1 MDDALP
7 GEEGGSG
14 EGAWGEREL
23 AFMRQALAEA
33 WRAYER
39 LEVPVGCVVVRD
51 GAVVARGSNRT
62 NELRNGTRHAEFEAV
77 DTMLAASGGDV
88 AAAGFDRC
96 ELFVTCEPC
105 IMCAGALSTLRF
117 AKVRDSCHR
126 HRQPPPP
133 AAPAP
138 SRMRTPERGS
148 GIRGAAEVA
157 EYVGRYRQ
165 SIPAPTVWILAGE
178 TLAEDNRC

>member
-1 MDDALP
+1 MDDAALP
-7 GEEGGSG
+7 GEEGGSC

-23 AFMRQALAEA
+23 KFMRQALGEA

-39 LEVPVGCVVVRD
+39 QEVPVGCVVVRD

-62 NELRNGTRHAEFEAV
+62 NELRNATRHAELEAV
-77 DTMLAASGGDV
+77 DAMLAASGGDV

-117 AKVRDSCHR
+117 AKVRVRATATVIVSR
-126 HRQPPPP
+126 S
-133 AAPAP
+133 AAACPLRA
-138 SRMRTPERGS
+138 SDEL
-148 GIRGAAEVA
+148 GAESVLLL
-157 EYVGRYRQ
+157 G
-165 SIPAPTVWILAGE
+165 
-178 TLAEDNRC
+178 